1 VVDPVSL
8 DRVAKRAHHVLLTDD
23 LIEGLGAVA
32 AVERRLA
39 GHNTWIALRPTQSL
53 FFRGSALTVA
63 SLAAASGPSP
73 GAFAVCD
80 TVALVGSS
88 ENFLDHGRRIAA
100 LERKVDD
107 LYTRLGQAQ
116 PEFGMQ
122 FDSETPASV
131 EAADDPRLIELIQA
145 GKTINAIK
153 LYRELTGTGLAEAK
167 DAVERIEQM
176 YRPTAGG

>member
-1 VVDPVSL
+1 M
-8 DRVAKRAHHVLLTDD
+8 
-23 LIEGLGAVA
+23 
-32 AVERRLA
+32 
-39 GHNTWIALRPTQSL
+39 
-53 FFRGSALTVA
+53 
-63 SLAAASGPSP
+63 
-73 GAFAVCD
+73 
-80 TVALVGSS
+80 GSS

-107 LYTRLGQAQ
+107 LYTRLGHAQ

-145 GKTINAIK
+145 GETINAIK